1 MAFYQQLQDQ
11 TEQARNAMLSS
22 VVIEQ
27 SAQGNVTRDMY
38 IAFLSQA
45 FYHVSHTVPLLM
57 SAGSRLPAEKEWLRA
72 ALAEYI
78 EEEYGHHEWILN
90 DIRACGGDAEAV
102 RNGAPGRAIELMLA
116 YLYYRIERVNP
127 LCIFGMVHV
136 LEGTSVNIAT
146 PIAESLQ
153 HALKLSEE
161 ATTYLRSHGALD
173 LEHLKFFASLMDKVT
188 DAHDQQD
195 IVHTANVVYALYG
208 DMLRALAEVPD
219 GTAQ

>member
-1 MAFYQQLQDQ
+1 MAFYQQLQDK
-11 TEQARNAMLSS
+11 TEQAREAMLSS

-27 SAQGNVTRDMY
+27 TARGAVTRDMY
-38 IAFLSQA
+38 IAFLTQA
-45 FYHVSHTVPLLM
+45 YHHVSHTVPLLM

-90 DIRACGGDAEAV
+90 DIRACGGDAECV
-102 RNGAPGRAIELMLA
+102 RQGQPGRAIELMLA
-116 YLYYRIERVNP
+116 YLNYRIERVNP

-153 HALKLSEE
+153 QSLDLPEE

-188 DAHDQQD
+188 DERDQQD
-195 IVHTANVVYALYG
+195 IVHTARMVYALYG
-208 DMLRALAEVPD
+208 EMLRALSEVPH
-219 GTAQ
+219 GAA

>member
-22 VVIEQ
+22 AVIEQ
-27 SAQGNVTRDMY
+27 STSGKVTRDMY

-45 FYHVSHTVPLLM
+45 YYHVSHTVPLLM

-90 DIRACGGDAEAV
+90 DIRACGGDAESV
-102 RNGAPGRAIELMLA
+102 RSGIPGRAIELMLA
-116 YLYYRIERVNP
+116 WLYYRIERVNP
-127 LCIFGMVHV
+127 LCVFGMVHV
-136 LEGTSVNIAT
+136 LEGTSVHIAT

-153 HALKLSEE
+153 HALNLPEE

-188 DAHDQQD
+188 DERDQQD
-195 IVHTANVVYALYG
+195 IIHTANVVYVLYG
-208 DMLRALAEVPD
+208 DMLRALGEVPN
-219 GTAQ
+219 GTTE